1 MLNVVAGQA
10 YSQVHLTS
18 QTPSK
23 ERRLHVRV
31 RPATDYELKIA
42 LVEGAIRTQLPVV
55 DISLGGVGLLL
66 DEMTEK
72 HKVGDVISLHI
83 SPPVGK
89 AFQCQ
94 ASVRH
99 LSKRTS
105 VVGIRLELSK
115 EDSSTLDRVVSELL
129 TRGNMA

>member
-1 MLNVVAGQA
+1 
-10 YSQVHLTS
+10 LTS
-18 QTPSK
+18 QHPSK

-31 RPATDYELKIA
+31 RPAPDYELKIA
-42 LVEGAIRTQLPVV
+42 QVDGAIRTQLLVV

-66 DEMTEK
+66 DEITEK
-72 HKVGDVISLHI
+72 HKVGDTLTLHL

-99 LSKRTS
+99 LSKQTS

-115 EDSSTLDRVVSELL
+115 EDSTTLDRVVSELL

>member
-1 MLNVVAGQA
+1 M
-10 YSQVHLTS
+10 T
-18 QTPSK
+18 TPDPTR

-31 RPATDYELKIA
+31 RPAVDYELQIS
-42 LVEGAIRTQLPVV
+42 LVEGAIRTPLLVV

-72 HKVGDVISLHI
+72 LNVKDTLKLHI
-83 SPPVGK
+83 SPPVGS
-89 AFQCQ
+89 AFECE

-99 LSKRTS
+99 ISRATS
-105 VVGIRLELSK
+105 VVGIRLNLNK
-115 EDSSTLDRVVSELL
+115 EHSTALDRVVSELL